1 MSSAERDAIKL
12 ILSKWSINILKVI
25 IICCITAGLLTV
37 LAYFMIIPIFNEF
50 VDNHFTVL
58 LLSEF
63 LVMFAS
69 VALREHLKAFIIGD
83 AMVYLIHEINSISE
97 HSDDEID

>member
-37 LAYFMIIPIFNEF
+37 LAYFMVIPIFNEF
-50 VDNHFTVL
+50 VDNHFIVL

-69 VALREHLKAFIIGD
+69 AALREHLKAFMIGD
-83 AMVYLIHEINSISE
+83 ALVYLIHEIESKSKQY
-97 HSDDEID
+97 DEE